1 MGSPFNYG
9 FFSGHYNDYPVV
21 DTFLDRLWNFIVN
34 YKEEQ
39 KFYYYTSDQTDLM
52 RKYLDLPNL
61 PDIRE
66 LERNVSLAIVNS
78 HHSYHGIRAVTPA
91 IVEVGGIHIVE
102 SDQKV
107 NPVKDFG
114 KFFAFFLIIIS
125 FDQFRNSYSIWIF
138 PRIERSHFFFKYCS
152 KYFYNFSLKFYQFFF
167 LLNH

>member
-1 MGSPFNYG
+1 MNHTYTFLSFQYFGSPCYLGFGYLLNVPVAIAVSFLEMPYVDSFMGSPLNYG
-9 FFSGHYNDYPVV
+9 FFSGHYNDNPVV

-39 KFYYYTSDQTDLM
+39 KFYYYTSDQTDMM
-52 RKYLDLPNL
+52 RKYLGLPNI

-78 HHSYHGIRAVTPA
+78 HHTYHGIRAVTPA

-107 NPVKDFG
+107 NPVRFWKVFC
-114 KFFAFFLIIIS
+114 LII
-125 FDQFRNSYSIWIF
+125 F
-138 PRIERSHFFFKYCS
+138 
-152 KYFYNFSLKFYQFFF
+152 
-167 LLNH
+167 